1 MTKTLSLTISFA
13 AAILSIAAATAP
25 SQAATRLMSSS
36 LEGFEYRCENHGGIF
51 GLDGALASCQT
62 PSVPVDCEYF
72 GERQAVCNWPGIQR
86 QIDVIRVIGSLPVG
100 YEAPTGNGN
109 SDNSN
114 QGNGGGNGGGRL
126 QGPDDIKDAPNN
138 PDPKPNFDGPDQFQ
152 MAPDNNPDP
161 KPNFNG
167 PDQFQMAP

>member
-1 MTKTLSLTISFA
+1 MIMTKTLSLTISFA

-36 LEGFEYRCENHGGIF
+36 LEGFEYRCENHGGTF
-51 GLDGALASCQT
+51 GLDGTLASCQT

-86 QIDVIRVIGSLPVG
+86 QIDVIRVIGSLPTG
-100 YEAPTGNGN
+100 YETPAGSGN
-109 SDNSN
+109 SGNNN
-114 QGNGGGNGGGRL
+114 QGNGGGGL

-138 PDPKPNFDGPDQFQ
+138 NPDPKPSFDGPDQFQ

-167 PDQFQMAP
+167 PDKFQMAP